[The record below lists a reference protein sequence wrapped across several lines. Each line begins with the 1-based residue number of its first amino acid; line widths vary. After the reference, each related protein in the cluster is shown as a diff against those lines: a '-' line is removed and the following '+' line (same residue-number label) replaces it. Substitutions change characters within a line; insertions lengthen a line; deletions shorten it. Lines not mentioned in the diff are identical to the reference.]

1 MPFSSLIGNERIKQS
16 LRRAVTDDRIGQGL
30 IMAGPDGV
38 GKRQFALA
46 LAQAVNCENPVDGDS
61 CGECPACLR
70 NQRNEHPDVKTILRE
85 IKDPDFKK
93 ESKSQFIKI
102 DQMRQMSSEAQ
113 FRPYVGRRR
122 VFMIDEAEWLRDDA
136 ASSIL
141 KTLEEPPET
150 SLLIL
155 ITSKPYALLET
166 IRSRCLM
173 LSFAPLTL
181 AEIESYLK
189 QTSKQSSEEIAMI
202 ARLARGSI
210 GRAIGIE
217 LDEYREKRETML
229 DLLESQVLAKDSA
242 RLMSAAEYLGRKL
255 ERDQFQD
262 HLDVLGTLLSDVFH
276 LKVGER
282 VDSLINADVSPR
294 LQRIANEIR
303 LEQIIEWTE
312 KIQEILL
319 ALARNV
325 NRQLAMESML
335 ITA

>member
-1 MPFSSLIGNERIKQS
+1 LIGNERIKQS
-16 LRRAVTDDRIGQGL
+16 LRRAVTDDRIGQGV

-38 GKRQFALA
+38 GKHQFALA
-46 LAQAVNCENPVDGDS
+46 LAQAVNCAKLVDGDPCGVCTS
-61 CGECPACLR
+61 CRRIEL
-70 NQRNEHPDVKTILRE
+70 NEHPDVKTIRRE
-85 IKDPDFKK
+85 IKDPDSRK

-102 DQMRQMSSEAQ
+102 DQMRQMSGEAQ

-122 VFMIDEAEWLRDDA
+122 VFMIDEAEWLREDA

-173 LSFAPLTL
+173 LSFAPLTP

-189 QTSKQSSEEIAMI
+189 QASKQSTDEIAVI

-210 GRAIGIE
+210 GRALGIE
-217 LDEYREKRETML
+217 LEEYREKRETML
-229 DLLESQVLAKDSA
+229 DVLEAQALAKDST

-255 ERDQFQD
+255 ERDQFQE
-262 HLDVLGTLLSDVFH
+262 HLDILSSLLSDVFH
-276 LKVGER
+276 LKVGEQ
-282 VDSLINADVSPR
+282 VDSMINTDVSGR
-294 LQRIANEIR
+294 LQRIASEIR
-303 LEQIIEWTE
+303 LEQIIQWTE

-319 ALARNV
+319 SLARNV
-325 NRQLAMESML
+325 NRQLAMEAML
-335 ITA
+335 TT

>member
-1 MPFSSLIGNERIKQS
+1 MPFSSLIGNDRIKQS
-16 LRRAVTDDRIGQGL
+16 LRRAVAENRIGQGL

-38 GKRQFALA
+38 GKHQFALA
-46 LAQAVNCENPVDGDS
+46 LAQAVNCENQVEGDA
-61 CGECPACLR
+61 CGQCATCR
-70 NQRNEHPDVKTILRE
+70 NIERNEHPDVKTILRE
-85 IKDPDFKK
+85 LRDPDAKK

-122 VFMIDEAEWLRDDA
+122 IFIIDEAEWLREDA

-155 ITSKPYALLET
+155 ITSKPYALIET

-173 LSFAPLTL
+173 LSFAPLRP
-181 AEIESYLK
+181 AEIGSYLK
-189 QTSKQSSEEIAMI
+189 LTSKLSNDEIVLT

-210 GRAIGIE
+210 ARAVEIDLE
-217 LDEYREKRETML
+217 AYRDKRETL
-229 DLLESQVLAKDSA
+229 LKTLESLALTRDSA
-242 RLMSAAEYLGRKL
+242 RLLAAAEFLGRRL

-262 HLDVLGTLLSDVFH
+262 HLDVLNSLLSDVFY
-276 LKVGER
+276 LKVGESA
-282 VDSLINADVSPR
+282 DLLINADAARR
-294 LQRIANEIR
+294 LERIAEALRI
-303 LEQIIEWTE
+303 EQIIELTE

-325 NRQLAMESML
+325 NRQMAMDSML
-335 ITA
+335 ISS